1 MLPSARRRR
10 PAGPTSVERVGR
22 SDWRRER
29 RGETVQ
35 EQVHSTL
42 LRSEIQTRL
51 RQLSTLSGKLSPR
64 KILKEVTRLEGLFIN
79 LSGHIYIVGII
90 VMKNRIKP
98 TPKDL

>member
-22 SDWRRER
+22 SDWGRGR
-29 RGETVQ
+29 RGGAVQ
-35 EQVHSTL
+35 EQGHCTL

>member
-35 EQVHSTL
+35 EQVHCTL

>member
-1 MLPSARRRR
+1 MLPSARRRT

-35 EQVHSTL
+35 EQVHCTL